1 MVSSFPLK
9 LVQSK
14 VIPPNNNPNKMKSVT
29 LEPIEDAFLELGGM
43 SGNVDKDAISRVTN
57 WESNIDW
64 SSSPTG
70 HDKECDCKLVSH
82 QNDVAYVEFKVSIP
96 DTMSNQQTDNNDG
109 YLSTPL
115 ILEIDIGDGSWESS
129 LIQSETGAENDCVS
143 FIVLPTWK
151 Q

>member
-1 MVSSFPLK
+1 
-9 LVQSK
+9 
-14 VIPPNNNPNKMKSVT
+14 MKSTT

-43 SGNVDKDAISRVTN
+43 SGNIEEDAISKVTN

-64 SSSPTG
+64 SSSLS
-70 HDKECDCKLVSH
+70 KCDCKLISK
-82 QNDVAYVEFKVSIP
+82 QNDVAYVEFKVPVPATINTQLS
-96 DTMSNQQTDNNDG
+96 TNYHDG

-115 ILEIDIGDGSWESS
+115 ILEIDIGNGSWESS
-129 LIQSETGAENDCVS
+129 LIQSENRTENDCVS